1 MNWKKH
7 FVFIS
12 TALWLRS
19 YQEVKEPTVSEW
31 FPMKM
36 QDSLMRSLGMWLWR
50 WTSGCTWLSAWTE
63 WTAARSPWWW
73 TPAGPLLSIRQTTTS
88 VGTSSE
94 TSNLYQLTNTPTLP
108 SYIPYYQTTTRA
120 LMDKGRRAPTTY
132 KTHDIYPTRL
142 SHMLNTIII
151 WVLICSTFFLLL
163 IMWVYS
169 LVHKYLLSSL
179 SLFPYVIPPLGAPT
193 PMTTQ
198 WRCFRMGSAHQVAS
212 PSGCSPSLPTPPRFT
227 CTAASTCAW
236 WRATTAQP

>member
-1 MNWKKH
+1 MLSACLKMNWKKH

-12 TALWLRS
+12 TALCLRS
-19 YQEVKEPTVSEW
+19 YQEVKEPTVSAW

-36 QDSLMRSLGMWLWR
+36 QDSPMRSLGMWLWR

-63 WTAARSPWWW
+63 WTAARLPWWW

-88 VGTSSE
+88 DGTSSE
-94 TSNLYQLTNTPTLP
+94 TSNLYQRTNTPTL
-108 SYIPYYQTTTRA
+108 
-120 LMDKGRRAPTTY
+120 TY
-132 KTHDIYPTRL
+132 LTTRL
-142 SHMLNTIII
+142 SQMLIILII
-151 WVLICSTFFLLL
+151 WVHICPTFFLLL
-163 IMWVYS
+163 IMWVYT
-169 LVHKYLLSSL
+169 LLHKSLLSSL

-198 WRCFRMGSAHQVAS
+198 WSCFRMATAHQVAS
-212 PSGCSPSLPTPPRFT
+212 PSRCSSSLQTPPRFT